1 MVLCIGTPNPVFT
14 AMIAV
19 NELEEAGLTG
29 RPSETTWTSGTENP
43 APVTGNP
50 RAWPSSR
57 LPRRRSV
64 GNCAAGTTEPGSCHP
79 RRTLDQ
85 RDR

>member
-29 RPSETTWTSGTENP
+29 RPSETTWI
-43 APVTGNP
+43 V
-50 RAWPSSR
+50 R
-57 LPRRRSV
+57 
-64 GNCAAGTTEPGSCHP
+64 H
-79 RRTLDQ
+79 
-85 RDR
+85 